1 VRGHRD
7 LRRSAI
13 AWPRRGEAAQ
23 NNSKWE
29 QRTVREI
36 PNARSIGFDACGHVV
51 NLAHPTRVNA
61 LLRELLNGP
70 RHAA

>member
-1 VRGHRD
+1 
-7 LRRSAI
+7 
-13 AWPRRGEAAQ
+13 
-23 NNSKWE
+23 
-29 QRTVREI
+29 VREI